1 MVLLLVAALMLLV
14 DNDQGKV
21 SKGRKGSAA
30 HADKHLCR
38 ACAHPVPH
46 VAALVLRQL
55 AVRHCDI
62 IPEPGLKAL
71 HQLRRQRN
79 LRHEHQHLTS
89 CVHRMRRRTQV
100 NLCLT
105 AARNALQQKGL
116 SRGHIRRRI
125 YLRHRRLLLVRK
137 LQVFLALRRT
147 LIAVAQNALAACV
160 SKAALRQLTQHR
172 AARSLLRQLA
182 HAQRLVSR
190 SQKLQRQLLRLRPL
204 RQHALRQR
212 RTPCIVDAVRQH
224 QLFLQAFIINIIKQA
239 SLRIAHSTPFNARF
253 ARHKEAHRLRQ
264 RAHIIL

>member
-1 MVLLLVAALMLLV
+1 MVLLLVASLMLLV
-14 DNDQGKV
+14 DNNQSKV
-21 SKGRKGSAA
+21 SKGRKGSTA
-30 HADKHLCR
+30 HADKHLRR
-38 ACAHPVPH
+38 ACAHSVPH

-55 AVRHCDI
+55 AVRHSDVI
-62 IPEPGLKAL
+62 TEPSLKAL

-79 LRHEHQHLTS
+79 LRHKHQHLTT
-89 CVHRMRRRTQV
+89 CVHRMRRRTQI
-100 NLCLT
+100 NLCLA

-116 SRGHIRRRI
+116 PYCRIRRCI
-125 YLRHRRLLLVRK
+125 YLRHCGLLFIRK
-137 LQVFLALRRT
+137 LQVFLALRLT

-160 SKAALRQLTQHR
+160 SKAALRQLTQYR
-172 AARSLLRQLA
+172 AAHSLLRQLT

-190 SQKLQRQLLRLRPL
+190 SQKLQRQMLRLRTF

-212 RTPCIVDAVRQH
+212 RTTCVIDAVRQH